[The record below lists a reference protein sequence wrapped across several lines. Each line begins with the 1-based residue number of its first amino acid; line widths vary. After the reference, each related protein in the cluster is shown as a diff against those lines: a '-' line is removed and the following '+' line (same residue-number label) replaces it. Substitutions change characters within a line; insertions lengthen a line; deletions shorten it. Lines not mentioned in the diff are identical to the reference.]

1 MDKLDTY
8 KQQLEK
14 ELADDSKPWTKYF
27 KLLEEKTNLPKIYIF
42 LGKQKPSYVNRL
54 LIISMLDSRSTRL
67 SK

>member
-27 KLLEEKTNLPKIYIF
+27 KLLEEKTNLPKLYIF
-42 LGKQKPSYVNRL
+42 LGE
-54 LIISMLDSRSTRL
+54 
-67 SK
+67 